1 MLKQIMQKLAGIMML
16 LYALAT
22 LLLPYVHDRFEP
34 IGSDPGE
41 KIIPDFAF
49 LVQLIA
55 LACSDLFLIPL
66 VFAVMMLIG
75 GILALKKPCVPVL
88 IADGILCICAYCYAG
103 YLYRNSGAIFSE
115 LSGVIGNVFP
125 LNRAVFSIGFWAAAL
140 CTVIALIGCICG
152 LIGRKKQETDQPT
165 EGESSC

>member
-1 MLKQIMQKLAGIMML
+1 MLKKMQKLTGIMML
-16 LYALAT
+16 LYAPAL
-22 LLLPYVHDRFEP
+22 LLLPYVQSWYSGA
-34 IGSDPGE
+34 IPGVSQ
-41 KIIPDFAF
+41 IPEF
-49 LVQLIA
+49 VSLIK
-55 LACSDLFLIPL
+55 LAVLTGSDLFRIPIVSVL
-66 VFAVMMLIG
+66 PMLFG

-88 IADGILCICAYCYAG
+88 LADGILCICAYCYAG

-152 LIGRKKQETDQPT
+152 LIGRKKQETAQPT
-165 EGESSC
+165 EGE

>member
-22 LLLPYVHDRFEP
+22 LLLPYVHDQFEP
-34 IGSDPGE
+34 IGPDPGE

-75 GILALKKPCVPVL
+75 
-88 IADGILCICAYCYAG
+88 CI
-103 YLYRNSGAIFSE
+103 F
-115 LSGVIGNVFP
+115 
-125 LNRAVFSIGFWAAAL
+125 
-140 CTVIALIGCICG
+140 G

>member
-1 MLKQIMQKLAGIMML
+1 MMKQKSQKLAGIMML

-22 LLLPYVHDRFEP
+22 LLLPYVHDKFVP
-34 IGSDPGE
+34 IGLDPGE
-41 KIIPDFAF
+41 KIIPDFAL

-88 IADGILCICAYCYAG
+88 IADGVLCICAYCYAG
-103 YLYRNSGAIFSE
+103 YLYRHSGAIFSE
-115 LSGVIGNVFP
+115 LSGISSG
-125 LNRAVFSIGFWAAAL
+125 RSSAAMVQRNMSAEQSANSRI
-140 CTVIALIGCICG
+140 TAAGSP
-152 LIGRKKQETDQPT
+152 GRRLR
-165 EGESSC
+165 SVR